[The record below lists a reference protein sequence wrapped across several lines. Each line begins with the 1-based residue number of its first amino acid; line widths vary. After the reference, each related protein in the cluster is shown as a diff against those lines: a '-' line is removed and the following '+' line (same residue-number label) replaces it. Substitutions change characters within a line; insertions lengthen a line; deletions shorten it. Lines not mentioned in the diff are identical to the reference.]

1 MHVFYAFTL
10 VNWRCSRDDA
20 AETAAAT
27 AAVDAAAG
35 LATAPGLASPVVFSP
50 TEEIQVKCERS
61 STLTF
66 FYLLSCVY
74 LTLSAKQIRHGYPLI
89 LEGFP
94 LSGSGSWIGII
105 LFNWSMR
112 VPFLW
117 EARAFVDWTVETTS
131 LDIWSWMKLE
141 DIYAGLQATGRHCH
155 HHHHRHHHQHR
166 RPNLTQLLP
175 SGCSSRGT

>member
-1 MHVFYAFTL
+1 MRAL
-10 VNWRCSRDDA
+10 
-20 AETAAAT
+20 
-27 AAVDAAAG
+27 VDAHILLPAVVRVPHAVG
-35 LATAPGLASPVVFSP
+35 QADPPRYDKTVSDIAPHTRSPTPLTPASPF
-50 TEEIQVKCERS
+50 T
-61 STLTF
+61 
-66 FYLLSCVY
+66 
-74 LTLSAKQIRHGYPLI
+74 AGYPLI

-141 DIYAGLQATGRHCH
+141 DIYAGLQVTGRHCH
-155 HHHHRHHHQHR
+155 HRHHRHHHQHR
-166 RPNLTQLLP
+166 HPNLTPLLP

>member
-1 MHVFYAFTL
+1 MRAL
-10 VNWRCSRDDA
+10 
-20 AETAAAT
+20 
-27 AAVDAAAG
+27 VDAHILLPALVCLPHAIRQADPPRYDRTLG
-35 LATAPGLASPVVFSP
+35 HRASHAQPDTTHPAPAS
-50 TEEIQVKCERS
+50 T
-61 STLTF
+61 T
-66 FYLLSCVY
+66 
-74 LTLSAKQIRHGYPLI
+74 GYPLI

-141 DIYAGLQATGRHCH
+141 DIYAGLQASAILGAILSQLCALFLTP
-155 HHHHRHHHQHR
+155 
-166 RPNLTQLLP
+166 RPL

>member
-1 MHVFYAFTL
+1 MRAL
-10 VNWRCSRDDA
+10 
-20 AETAAAT
+20 
-27 AAVDAAAG
+27 VDAHILLPAVVRVPHIIREADPPRHDRTRLG
-35 LATAPGLASPVVFSP
+35 HRASHAQPDTAHPAPAS
-50 TEEIQVKCERS
+50 T
-61 STLTF
+61 T
-66 FYLLSCVY
+66 
-74 LTLSAKQIRHGYPLI
+74 GYPLI

-141 DIYAGLQATGRHCH
+141 DIYAGLQASAIPGAILAQFWRNSAHVF
-155 HHHHRHHHQHR
+155 
-166 RPNLTQLLP
+166 
-175 SGCSSRGT
+175 